1 MPKKTIYK
9 NARIITGTGEILEHG
24 TLVVEHIQN
33 DFIPPMNGEK
43 PIKITPSVT
52 DKIVYIGTP
61 EGYDGEA
68 EEEIDVLGNTLMP
81 GLIDCD
87 TRLDTLNEKAD
98 DYVDNIGI
106 AYRTFISYRNAAEA
120 LNTGVTTI
128 KTVGMPNNIDLA
140 LKNAVA
146 KTLFFGPS
154 ILATGPVYAV
164 TDGKGH
170 EKYGLIEASGTD
182 AFRAQMRIHISR
194 GLDGVTLQVSGD
206 PLASLNGEYHKE
218 MSTEELCALTKQAQG
233 AEKHVA
239 ANANG
244 NPSVIACI
252 EHGVKCIQQGYRIG
266 WDVLKRM
273 AEMKII
279 YVPCLVSTVGTDKEE
294 EHKKT
299 VKEAIEAGVDIA
311 VGTEIL
317 PSEPIDGTT
326 AIIREMELLVEAGM
340 TPERAIEAATS
351 GAAKVCGCKQG
362 KLCVNGKPDFIIV
375 GGKPDQNISD
385 MRNILAVVKDGR
397 RAFCMLDEKKER
409 MFHIHAP
416 LYEVSGGSTTDWTE
430 GAVSGV
436 KEPGNYNVLWN
447 LVKEI

>member
-1 MPKKTIYK
+1 MPKRTIYK
-9 NARIITGTGEILEHG
+9 NARIITGTGELIEQG
-24 TLVVEHIQN
+24 VLVVEHVQK

-43 PIKITPSVT
+43 PIKIAPSVS
-52 DKIVYIGTP
+52 DQIVYIGSM
-61 EGYDGEA
+61 EGYEGEA
-68 EEEIDVLGNTLMP
+68 EEVIDVMGNTLMP

-87 TRLDTLNEKAD
+87 ARLDTLNAKAD

-120 LNTGVTTI
+120 LNTGVTTV
-128 KTVGMPNNIDLA
+128 KAEGMPNNIDLA
-140 LKNAVA
+140 LKNATA
-146 KTLFFGPS
+146 KTLFYGPS
-154 ILATGPVYAV
+154 VLATGPVYAV
-164 TDGKGH
+164 TAGKGH

-206 PLASLNGEYHKE
+206 ILASLNGEYHKE
-218 MSTEELCALTKQAQG
+218 MSTEEIRALTKQAQG
-233 AEKHVA
+233 AEKRVA

-244 NPSVIACI
+244 DPSVKACI
-252 EHGVKCIQQGYRIG
+252 ENGVQCIQQGYRISEA
-266 WDVLKRM
+266 VLKQM
-273 AEMKII
+273 AEQKIA

-299 VKEAIEAGVDIA
+299 VKDAIKAGAVIA

-317 PSEPIDGTT
+317 PSEPMDGTT

-340 TPERAIEAATS
+340 TPKQAIEAATS

-362 KLCVNGKPDFIIV
+362 QLTINGKPDFIIV
-375 GGKPDQNISD
+375 EGKPDENISD

-397 RAFCMLDEKKER
+397 RAFSLLGGKKER

-416 LYEVSGGSTTDWTE
+416 LYEVSGGATTDWTE

-436 KEPGNYNVLWN
+436 KEPDNYNVLWN

>member
-1 MPKKTIYK
+1 MLKRTIYK
-9 NARIITGTGEILEHG
+9 NARIITGTGKLIEQG
-24 TLVVEHIQN
+24 VLVVEHIQN
-33 DFIPPMNGEK
+33 DFNPPMGGEK
-43 PIKITPSVT
+43 PVKIAPSVT
-52 DKIVYIGTP
+52 DKIVYIGSL
-61 EGYDGEA
+61 EDYDGQA

-87 TRLDTLNEKAD
+87 TRLDTLNALAD

-120 LNTGVTTI
+120 LNTGVTT
-128 KTVGMPNNIDLA
+128 VRAEGMPNNIDLA

-154 ILATGPVYAV
+154 ILVTGPIYAV
-164 TDGKGH
+164 TAGKGH

-182 AFRAQMRIHISR
+182 AFRAQMRIHVSR

-206 PLASLNGEYHKE
+206 TMTSLNGEYHKE
-218 MSTEELCALTKQAQG
+218 MNTEEICALTKQAQG
-233 AEKHVA
+233 AEKRVA
-239 ANANG
+239 ANASG
-244 NPSVIACI
+244 NPSVNACV
-252 EHGVKCIQQGYRIG
+252 ENGVQCIQQGYRIG
-266 WDVLKRM
+266 ADVLKSM
-273 AEMKII
+273 AEKQIA
-279 YVPCLVSTVGTDKEE
+279 YVPCLVSTVGTGKEE

-299 VKEAIEAGVDIA
+299 VEEAIKAGIDIA

-340 TPERAIEAATS
+340 TPESAIEAATS
-351 GAAKVCGCKQG
+351 RAAKVCGCNQG
-362 KLCVNGKPDFIIV
+362 QLYVNGKPDFIIV
-375 GGKPDQNISD
+375 GGKPDINISD

-397 RAFCMLDEKKER
+397 RAFCSLSEKKER

-416 LYEVSGGSTTDWTE
+416 LYEVSGGATTDWTE
-430 GAVSGV
+430 GGVSGV
-436 KEPGNYNVLWN
+436 KEPDNYNVLWN